1 MENVYDEVQKET
13 LVHLKVIFVKIYE
26 SNALLCSRVL
36 NDEPLLETVS
46 GSF

>member
-1 MENVYDEVQKET
+1 MENVHDEVQKET